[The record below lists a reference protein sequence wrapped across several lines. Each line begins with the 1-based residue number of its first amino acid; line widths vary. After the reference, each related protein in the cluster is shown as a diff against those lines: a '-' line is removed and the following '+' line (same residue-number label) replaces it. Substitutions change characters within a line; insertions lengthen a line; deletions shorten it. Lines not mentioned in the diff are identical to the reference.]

1 MQKKR
6 GIQFF
11 FAILIGWMA
20 LFCLPAG
27 YAYASQKEADAPLS
41 MDVSYGFDN
50 TAKSD
55 RYLRVTVLLNNDTA
69 PFEGTLEF
77 LTAQSSLEAY
87 QYSYPLSLVAGEK
100 FEQEYYIPL
109 GVRADQMFVSVQD
122 LIILGIGCISLI
134 IWLGIFIAAKKYDEL
149 FEPLDEK
156 EYALKELYSM
166 GYFVME
172 KLKYNYKSRRD
183 RKLRQDMEVL
193 YEKKYV
199 EYYLRVTYSR
209 AVTYGMLLFV
219 LAFVVYGLS
228 GEMGVLWV
236 MFMFS
241 GVSVYYVMTL
251 APKKIEA
258 RSAALLGDF
267 SEVVSKLALLTN
279 AGMILREAWE
289 LTANAGEGIFY
300 EEMQTAVAEMKN
312 GVSEMEAIRRFG
324 IRCMM
329 PEIKKFSATVIQ
341 GIQKGNSELSS
352 MLQAQSAE
360 VWNLRKQNV
369 RRQGEKA
376 ASKLMIPIFMM
387 FFGILIMVI
396 IPIFSNIGV

>member
-1 MQKKR
+1 
-6 GIQFF
+6 
-11 FAILIGWMA
+11 
-20 LFCLPAG
+20 
-27 YAYASQKEADAPLS
+27 
-41 MDVSYGFDN
+41 
-50 TAKSD
+50 
-55 RYLRVTVLLNNDTA
+55 
-69 PFEGTLEF
+69 
-77 LTAQSSLEAY
+77 
-87 QYSYPLSLVAGEK
+87 
-100 FEQEYYIPL
+100 
-109 GVRADQMFVSVQD
+109 MFVSVQD

-251 APKKIEA
+251 APKKIET

>member
-1 MQKKR
+1 
-6 GIQFF
+6 
-11 FAILIGWMA
+11 
-20 LFCLPAG
+20 
-27 YAYASQKEADAPLS
+27 
-41 MDVSYGFDN
+41 
-50 TAKSD
+50 
-55 RYLRVTVLLNNDTA
+55 
-69 PFEGTLEF
+69 
-77 LTAQSSLEAY
+77 
-87 QYSYPLSLVAGEK
+87 
-100 FEQEYYIPL
+100 
-109 GVRADQMFVSVQD
+109 MFVSVQD

-279 AGMILREAWE
+279 AG
-289 LTANAGEGIFY
+289 EGIFY